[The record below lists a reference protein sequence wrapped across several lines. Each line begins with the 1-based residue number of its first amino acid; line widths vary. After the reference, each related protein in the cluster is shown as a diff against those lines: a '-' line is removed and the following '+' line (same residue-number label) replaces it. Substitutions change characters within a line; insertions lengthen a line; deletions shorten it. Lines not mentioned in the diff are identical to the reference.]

1 MVHSSEEQ
9 IDLGS
14 TSGRIIHGHPSTIV
28 GLPRKSAKCSL
39 FSLKAA
45 TLVAR
50 RLLILFH
57 DEDHPLS
64 LCFFFFFLLCP
75 SSYSLRKALLVL
87 KNSILIIIEHFCLK
101 VGVKRDKDKEHI

>member
-64 LCFFFFFLLCP
+64 LCFFFFFALSQFILFKKG
-75 SSYSLRKALLVL
+75 SLGTQELDIDNNRTFLPQGRC
-87 KNSILIIIEHFCLK
+87 EE
-101 VGVKRDKDKEHI
+101 R